1 MADAGGETIIFLERD
16 RFYLYNGMA
25 ILSLSFPAQILPD
38 LDVKDKDALFN
49 LVTIFIQNNK
59 LEPSQLFLVIS
70 EAVCFSKDFPVKDP
84 TDVTRVLV
92 NSQAFIEAVPFNSV
106 LSKTYKTPTVYRV
119 VATNQEL
126 VDTIVDAFIQKGFGL
141 TAIVP
146 ANIYPEF
153 GVLRELTDK
162 FVKHIIDTSEKA
174 KLSNM
179 VGEKMAPE
187 SHELATS
194 VTKEPKS
201 KLLPY
206 LIAGFVVLLIIL
218 FVVIFLRR

>member
-1 MADAGGETIIFLERD
+1 MADARGETVLFLERD
-16 RFYLYNGMA
+16 RIYLYSGGK
-25 ILSLSFPAQILPD
+25 ILSLNFPANILPD
-38 LDVKDKDALFN
+38 LDIKNKDALFN
-49 LVTIFIQNNK
+49 LVSVFIQNNK
-59 LEPSQLFLVIS
+59 LEPTQLFFVVS
-70 EAVCFSKDFPVKDP
+70 EAVCFSKDFPVKDA
-84 TDVTRVLV
+84 TDTTRVEV
-92 NSQAFIEAVPFNSV
+92 NSQAFIDAVPFNSV

-126 VDTIVDAFIQKGFGL
+126 VDTIVDAFTQKGFGL
-141 TAIVP
+141 TAVVP

-153 GVLRELTDK
+153 GASRELTDK
-162 FVKHIIDTSEKA
+162 FAEHIFDTYEKA

-179 VGEKMAPE
+179 VGEKVAPE

-206 LIAGFVVLLIIL
+206 LLVGFGILLTILVIVIIG
-218 FVVIFLRR
+218 RR